1 MGHKLFFIS
10 GLPRTGSTLLSTI
23 LAQNPRVHTEGS
35 SALCQ
40 LMWDMQCSVEGPSAE
55 ALSAAHRLPGTANDI
70 ISSLPGLYYKDVEKE
85 VVFDKCRTWTLYANH
100 QILKRYV
107 DAAPKIIVLV
117 RPVGEIIKS
126 FAKLR
131 LQNGWEGD
139 VFTDF
144 LVPDTDPVMRAFD
157 GIRYAKFIKSNDFLF
172 VTYKTLVEA
181 PERALH
187 AIYDHCQLDR
197 FEHRFDRI
205 EQSFKEDDTVHGL
218 KGMHD
223 VRPTIEPA
231 DNFVTLPDNIQKVC
245 DELTDML
252 FDDLNAV

>member
-1 MGHKLFFIS
+1 MRHKLFFIS

-23 LAQNPRVHTEGS
+23 LAQNPRVHTEGN

-40 LMWDMQCSVEGPSAE
+40 LMWDMQCSVDGPSAE
-55 ALSAAHRLPGTANDI
+55 SLSAGLRLPHTATDI
-70 ISSLPGLYYKDVEKE
+70 ISALPDLYYKEVEKE
-85 VVFDKCRTWTLYANH
+85 IVFDKGRTWTLYANH
-100 QILKRYV
+100 QLLKRYV
-107 DAAPKIIVLV
+107 DASPKIIVLV
-117 RPVGEIIKS
+117 RPIGEVIQS

-139 VFTDF
+139 VFTDL
-144 LVPDTDPVMRAFD
+144 LVPNTDPVLRPFD
-157 GIRYAKFIKSNDFLF
+157 GICYAKFIKSSDFLF
-172 VTYKTLVEA
+172 VTYKTLVQN

-187 AIYDHCQLDR
+187 AIYDHCGLDW

-223 VRPTIEPA
+223 VRPTIEVA

-252 FDDLNAV
+252 FDGLNAV